1 MIRAGRLANSLFLLI
16 VGMFVLIAEPALGQ
30 QVHVRPRVPV
40 IVQASGVTD
49 ACAYGVVFGLAA
61 GGDGFLAVKAGPGLR
76 YGRIDKLYNG
86 EPVYLCADAGDWWG
100 IVYTRKLLDCKI
112 STPWPRTLPYAGP
125 CRSGWARKKWIRL
138 TAG

>member
-1 MIRAGRLANSLFLLI
+1 VKRVGRLANSLFLLI
-16 VGMFVLIAEPALGQ
+16 VGMFVLITEPAVGQ
-30 QVHVRPRVPV
+30 PVHVRPRVPV

-49 ACAYGVVFGLAA
+49 ACANGVVFGLAA
-61 GGDGFLAVKAGPGLR
+61 RGDGFLAVKAGPGLR
-76 YGRIDKLYNG
+76 YGRIEKLYNG

-100 IVYTRKLLDCKI
+100 IVYTRKPQDCKV